1 LTASSQTTSSSLT
14 AIRVT
19 ADPFLISQRVVERQI
34 RFAKSRGMKELAQF
48 LDEAAMVGMV
58 HEMAETVQKSLEKQ
72 GVPVHEWQDWE

>member
-1 LTASSQTTSSSLT
+1 M

-19 ADPFLISQRVVERQI
+19 ADPLLISQRVVERQI

-72 GVPVHEWQDWE
+72 GVPTSGWQDWE

>member
-1 LTASSQTTSSSLT
+1 
-14 AIRVT
+14 
-19 ADPFLISQRVVERQI
+19 
-34 RFAKSRGMKELAQF
+34 MKELAQF